1 MYTSRSHT
9 ICNFKYKN
17 LPQDVTRI
25 LMPQLLP
32 PQMFCTDGNVDNA
45 IGTCYGDSGGPL
57 IMK

>member
-1 MYTSRSHT
+1 MYISRSHT

-17 LPQDVTRI
+17 LPQDVTSI

-32 PQMFCTDGNVDNA
+32 SQMFCTDGNANNA